1 MWVGPESDRIDGFVR
16 RGREGFFSLFAQRG
30 CVTTDTSQKKAQNE
44 AYPAGSLILD
54 FEPPEL

>member
-1 MWVGPESDRIDGFVR
+1 MGPESDRIDGFV

-30 CVTTDTSQKKAQNE
+30 CVTADTSQKRAQNE
-44 AYPAGSLILD
+44 ACPAGSLIWD